1 MLIRATAK
9 LHNIARIKPVK
20 NESVITG
27 SLPGEWYASLLSTG
41 RKGGAAIHFLH
52 NPTMISIV
60 VAGRSLTKALNVLP
74 VRIALFLER
83 NGFPEL
89 VPGFGLDTDPEIYS
103 TNSRH
108 ILANMN
114 QIKFNIEYHLSM
126 SELLDDADIA
136 RLEDLSLD
144 QIIGG
149 KIAGGK
155 YIMPKERLK
164 ELLPNEPKI

>member
-1 MLIRATAK
+1 MIIRATAK
-9 LHNIARIKPVK
+9 LHNIARIEPVK

-60 VAGRSLTKALNVLP
+60 VLGRSLTKALNVLP
-74 VRIALFLER
+74 VRVALFLER

-89 VPGFGLDTDPEIYS
+89 IPGFELDTKPEIYT

-114 QIKFNIEYHLSM
+114 QMRYEFEYHLAM
-126 SELLDDADIA
+126 SEILEDTDIS
-136 RLEDLSLD
+136 RLEGQCLD

-149 KIAGGK
+149 KIAGNSR
-155 YIMPKERLK
+155 YIRPVDRLK
-164 ELLPNEPKI
+164 ELF